1 MPVAVNCWFV
11 PNAMEELPGVT
22 AIETRAALV
31 TVRVV
36 DPLTVPEVAAMV
48 VFPVPVPVTNPALE
62 IVATVSCEE
71 LQFTELVRF

>member
-1 MPVAVNCWFV
+1 VNCWFV
-11 PNAMEELPGVT
+11 PNAIDGFGGVI

-36 DPLTVPEVAAMV
+36 DPLIVPELAATI
-48 VFPVPVPVTNPALE
+48 VFPVPVPVANPVLE
-62 IVATVSCEE
+62 IVATASCEE